1 MPLPQDYQALLMNST
16 GHYNIIAVVHIVLR
30 SLWLASVQQGRALEC
45 AFVILNG
52 TGTVTHCY
60 AYQKYTESL

>member
-1 MPLPQDYQALLMNST
+1 MPLPQDYQALLMDST
-16 GHYNIIAVVHIVLR
+16 GHYNIIAVVRIVLR

-52 TGTVTHCY
+52 TGTHCY

>member
-1 MPLPQDYQALLMNST
+1 MPLPQDYQAPLM
-16 GHYNIIAVVHIVLR
+16 GHYNIIAVVRIILR

-52 TGTVTHCY
+52 TGMHCY